1 MMEGGGWCSGA
12 GVESCIFGGA
22 QRCARIYWA
31 VDRSGLIGGR
41 MAAIFLL
48 WSLP

>member
-1 MMEGGGWCSGA
+1 MTMEGGWRSGV
-12 GVESCIFGGA
+12 GLESCILGRA
-22 QRCARIYWA
+22 QGCAWIYWA

>member
-1 MMEGGGWCSGA
+1 MGRREWERWMGILYD
-12 GVESCIFGGA
+12 VDA
-22 QRCARIYWA
+22 QECARIYWA

>member
-1 MMEGGGWCSGA
+1 MTEGRRSGV
-12 GVESCIFGGA
+12 GLESCIFESA
-22 QRCARIYWA
+22 QGCAWIYWA